1 MVAGHLQVKKDY
13 YYMVLNL
20 KDEQGK
26 RKAKWLPTGIPATG
40 KRNAKKAEEL
50 LLETRMN
57 YVAPIVA
64 SVEIE
69 GSKMTGDM
77 QFADFMLIWLNI
89 IKNGVEENTYA
100 GYQSNVEKRIVPYFR
115 KRKVTLKELNALDIE
130 QFYAYCQNE
139 LKLKGSTIQHF
150 HANIHKALK
159 FALRHKLIAQNPME
173 CVERPKAQ
181 KFSGAFYTAG
191 ELEQLFHV
199 AQGDPMEFP
208 ILMAA
213 FYGLRRSEIVGL
225 RWQSIDFENNTISI
239 DHTVVQY
246 RVDGK
251 QKIVGKDR
259 TKNQS
264 SCRTMPLVPQFRELL
279 LRMKSEQAENRKLC
293 GNCYTESD
301 YIFVNGMGQSYTPT
315 YVTQRFKKLLNRY
328 GLRMIRFHDLRHSCA
343 SLLLKN
349 GVHMKDIQDW
359 LGHSDYSTTAN
370 IYAHLDT
377 GTKKISAETMSQ
389 VLTISP
395 ELCSAAI

>member
-1 MVAGHLQVKKDY
+1 MVAGHLQVKKNY

-20 KDEQGK
+20 KDEYGK
-26 RKAKWLPTGIPATG
+26 RKTKWLPTGIPATG
-40 KRNAKKAEEL
+40 KRNEKKASDM

-57 YVAPIVA
+57 YVEPIVA
-64 SVEIE
+64 SIE
-69 GSKMTGDM
+69 LEGTKMTGEM
-77 QFADFMLIWLNI
+77 QFADFMLAWLKI
-89 IKNGVEENTYA
+89 IKNSVEENTYA

-115 KRKVTLKELNALDIE
+115 KRRVTLKELNALDIE

-159 FALRHKLIAQNPME
+159 FALRHKLITQNPME

-181 KFSGAFYTAG
+181 KFSGSFYTAN
-191 ELEQLFHV
+191 ELEQLFRA

-246 RVDGK
+246 RVDGE
-251 QKIVGKDR
+251 QKVVGKDR

-279 LRMKSEQAENRKLC
+279 LRMKSEQEENRKLC

-315 YVTQRFKKLLNRY
+315 YVTQRFKKLLNKH
-328 GLRMIRFHDLRHSCA
+328 GLRLIRFHDLRHSCA

-395 ELCSAAI
+395 DFCSMAL